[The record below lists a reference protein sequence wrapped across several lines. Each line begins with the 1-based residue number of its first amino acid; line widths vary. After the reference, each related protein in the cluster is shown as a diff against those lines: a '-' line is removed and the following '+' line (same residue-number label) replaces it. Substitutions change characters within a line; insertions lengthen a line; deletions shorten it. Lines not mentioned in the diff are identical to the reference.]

1 MVASWGSTELF
12 LGRLAHLEG
21 RHDDAIAHLEAA
33 RRANADTGAAP
44 FEARATYE
52 LAHVL
57 VTRGDHADRSRAA
70 QVVAAARD
78 QAYALGMA
86 PLGLRSD
93 RLAAR
98 LRTEGAG
105 PLTAREYEVARL
117 VARGLTNRGIAEALH
132 ISERTAENHVQHML
146 TKLGFGSRS
155 QIAAWIGATD
165 VTKGVSTRK

>member
-1 MVASWGSTELF
+1 
-12 LGRLAHLEG
+12 
-21 RHDDAIAHLEAA
+21 
-33 RRANADTGAAP
+33 
-44 FEARATYE
+44 
-52 LAHVL
+52 
-57 VTRGDHADRSRAA
+57 
-70 QVVAAARD
+70 
-78 QAYALGMA
+78 MA
-86 PLGLRSD
+86 PLGLRCD
-93 RLAAR
+93 RLGAR

-165 VTKGVSTRK
+165 VTKGMSYRK